1 MQNRLPEQVQEL
13 CFVVAIIAITNPA
26 LDRRMPEGGL
36 VDLCAVG
43 ADCMARRHVGDRPV
57 NGPVVWETTIQE
69 RCYVVV
75 VQIVLDA
82 HPGNQESQIG
92 GPSDAGVGGVV
103 VESPSTHVV
112 AGQVDRPSR

>member
-1 MQNRLPEQVQEL
+1 MIGTEAMQNRLPEQVQEL

-69 RCYVVV
+69 SAVPPWEPT
-75 VQIVLDA
+75 VLLRIR
-82 HPGNQESQIG
+82 S
-92 GPSDAGVGGVV
+92 
-103 VESPSTHVV
+103 
-112 AGQVDRPSR
+112 VDL